1 MGPLWGYPTK
11 MEMWSFNPEL
21 WSEGRG
27 LLWGTNLMG
36 LPLES
41 FASAVPLPS
50 SHLATPARLSIL
62 LFTPQNL
69 TLCFQ
74 EQDEN
79 WLLSDKR

>member
-1 MGPLWGYPTK
+1 
-11 MEMWSFNPEL
+11 
-21 WSEGRG
+21 
-27 LLWGTNLMG
+27 MG

-50 SHLATPARLSIL
+50 FRLATPAGLSIL

-74 EQDEN
+74 EQNEN

>member
-1 MGPLWGYPTK
+1 
-11 MEMWSFNPEL
+11 
-21 WSEGRG
+21 
-27 LLWGTNLMG
+27 MG